1 MDVLAT
7 KIDATGSRVSTTGG
21 SGRDAGAGTGPFAAD
36 PLDRSADRPARQ
48 AVAARAWSSEAIDG
62 EWS

>member
-7 KIDATGSRVSTTGG
+7 RTDATGSHVSTTGG
-21 SGRDAGAGTGPFAAD
+21 SGRDAGAGTGHFAAD
-36 PLDRSADRPARQ
+36 PLDRSVDRPVRH
-48 AVAARAWSSEAIDG
+48 AVAARAWSSEAIDR